1 MIHFV
6 AVVHEVNEA
15 SGTRARRRAETT
27 ERIVES
33 ALRVVTEEGFDAL
46 TMKRLADEL
55 GYAAGALYR
64 YYPSKDELLLAVQR
78 RVLEALA
85 EDLGEA
91 ERSARAAIA
100 RGRSVPAAVAALTP
114 LLAAVRAY
122 VTLPERRPAHW
133 LLLARWMG
141 NPEPMVATDVAGP
154 VLASL
159 LALFAPISALFEAA
173 AGGGALAPGDGPPR
187 VLALE
192 AALHGALALRKLDR
206 FGVDALRQEP
216 LVDELCRALFVG
228 WGATD
233 ETFADAWRR
242 AKKIL

>member
-1 MIHFV
+1 MS
-6 AVVHEVNEA
+6 EA
-15 SGTRARRRAETT
+15 PGTRAKRRAETT
-27 ERIVES
+27 ERIVQT

-85 EDLGEA
+85 ADLGEA
-91 ERSARAAIA
+91 ERGARAAIT
-100 RGRSVPAAVAALTP
+100 RGRSVPAPVAALTP
-114 LLAAVRAY
+114 LLAAVRAF

-141 NPEPMVATDVAGP
+141 DPEPLVATEVAAP

-159 LALFAPISALFEAA
+159 LALFAQVPVLFEEAVA
-173 AGGGALAPGDGPPR
+173 GGALAAGDGARR
-187 VLALE
+187 VLALQ

-206 FGVDALRQEP
+206 FGLDALRQEP
-216 LVDELCRALFVG
+216 LIDELCRALFVG

-242 AKKIL
+242 AKKLA